1 MIESYNVNKLK
12 EIIKQFDDTLWK
24 TDLENKSTFKLYRE
38 HKIKIKEEQQSYD
51 NTAATTTL
59 FEVRTG
65 TLTLRLPRY

>member
-51 NTAATTTL
+51 NTAATTIHYL
-59 FEVRTG
+59 KQE
-65 TLTLRLPRY
+65 LEH